1 MEHSENHKR
10 VLINFKSLPTTNM
23 NINTGKGMVDWDIA
37 K

>member
-23 NINTGKGMVDWDIA
+23 NINTGKRMMDWGNA